1 MRHTVLRHPA
11 IRLALNAPETTG
23 KLRENRAVLA
33 TAATADA
40 GQWAEWEEYG
50 RLVYGDG
57 TDSFETQYP

>member
-11 IRLALNAPETTG
+11 VRLALTAPATTG
-23 KLRENRAVLA
+23 ELLENRAVLA